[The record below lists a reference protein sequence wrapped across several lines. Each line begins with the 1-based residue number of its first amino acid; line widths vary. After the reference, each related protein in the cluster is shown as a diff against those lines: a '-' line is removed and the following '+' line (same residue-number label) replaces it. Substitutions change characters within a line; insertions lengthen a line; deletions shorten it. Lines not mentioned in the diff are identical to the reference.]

1 MDFYPFF
8 RKKINHKSLGNV
20 IVEYLILD
28 LAGQPFFPIVRCNCY
43 EYVKGILFCFD
54 LTRPETLRSISNW
67 TNEALRC
74 IEHLVPI
81 VLVGCKSDLIDKAHT
96 YVSRD
101 EIEHIRKWLE
111 KLLELPVPYVET
123 SAKLNRNIDK
133 VFEKLARLV
142 IDLQLS
148 KKEMS

>member
-1 MDFYPFF
+1 MFLHLSGWIFTFF

-28 LAGQPFFPIVRCNCY
+28 FSWSAFFPIVRCNCY

-74 IEHLVPI
+74 IEYPVPI

-96 YVSRD
+96 YVSRA
-101 EIEHIRKWLE
+101 ENEHIRKLLE
-111 KLLELPVPYVET
+111 KLLGLPVPYVET
-123 SAKLNRNIDK
+123 SAN
-133 VFEKLARLV
+133 
-142 IDLQLS
+142 
-148 KKEMS
+148 